1 VSDAPEPMITIDAIK
16 KYLNSDN
23 VEMLKLQIREST
35 LVMLA
40 IMDTLGVSEIKLSK
54 KTLTETEGVI
64 ESYYDFESNSYI
76 FRRIKK

>member
-1 VSDAPEPMITIDAIK
+1 MITIETIK

-23 VEMLKLQIREST
+23 VEMLKLQVREST

-54 KTLTETEGVI
+54 KTLTETDGVL
-64 ESYYDFESNSYI
+64 ESHYDFESDSYV
-76 FRRIKK
+76 FRKLPR